1 MTRVSILTAKNASEA
16 LIFLTPLLVN
26 RRLLKDMGVT
36 FRIFHEETDGL
47 YDADCVWF
55 ENRIYRVW
63 GREGQ
68 DHDRKAIALLEKL
81 RARVGRVFWIDTT
94 DGTGTTQFHLL
105 PYVDRYVKSQLLADR
120 SAYLRDY
127 YGGRVWTDYYHERF
141 GVTDSDESYRPAPAA
156 ESELHKLVAGWND
169 ALADWGSWGI
179 RFRKLRN
186 RLPAPMFY
194 SARFADS
201 DDRPVDV
208 NARFG
213 TRYGRETVAYQR
225 ALVKERLAG
234 MGVPTDRVPRSRYL
248 KELRKSKVAVSPFG
262 WGDPCYRDYEA
273 ILNGAML
280 LKPDMSH
287 VETWPD
293 LYVSGETYL
302 PFAWD
307 CSDLADVLDDALR
320 DERWRRIARRAQE
333 VYRWHL
339 FGRDGREAFCKRVV
353 DMVES

>member
-1 MTRVSILTAKNASEA
+1 MTRISILTARNAPEA

-26 RRLLKDMGVT
+26 RRRLKEMGVT
-36 FRIFHEETDGL
+36 FRIFHEDTDGL

-55 ENRIYRVW
+55 ENRIYRRW
-63 GREGQ
+63 GSP
-68 DHDRKAIALLEKL
+68 DHDRKAIALLEKM
-81 RARVGRVFWIDTT
+81 RARVGKVFWIDTT

-120 SAYLRDY
+120 SAYLRGY

-156 ESELHKLVAGWND
+156 ESELHKLRSGWSD
-169 ALADWGSWGI
+169 ALGDFGRWGI
-179 RFRKLRN
+179 LARRLYD
-186 RLPAPMFY
+186 RLPGPQFY

-213 TRYGRETVAYQR
+213 TRYRRETVAYQR
-225 ALVKERLAG
+225 ALVKERLARL
-234 MGVPTDRVPRSRYL
+234 GVATDRVPRSRYL
-248 KELRKSKVAVSPFG
+248 KELRASKVAVSPFG
-262 WGDPCYRDYEA
+262 WGDACYRDYEVV
-273 ILNGAML
+273 LNGAML

-307 CSDLADVLDDALR
+307 CSDLESALDDALH
-320 DERWRRIARRAQE
+320 DGTWRRIARRAQE

-339 FGRDGREAFCKRVV
+339 FGREGREAFCKRVV
-353 DMVES
+353 DMIES